1 MFLLPHPFPFPPLYF
16 PVCGCFRPI
25 APPATFF
32 PRLCSFLSPL
42 SPPLSSLYRFHAV
55 HFSNPQSVTCSRPD
69 PGAVILGFPSAHP
82 LFACHPHVYH
92 PSPLRSCPTPEKF
105 QPRQRV
111 SNFDRSDPIPHPPS
125 QTHSAAVEACRRPPS
140 RSPDPQSCFSPPL
153 CNLSHLTWPL
163 LSTPL
168 LSLIMEAKPRVPL
181 GPCAFLAFHPH
192 GSLTSCWIPEPL
204 VSPLCSMDSFPP
216 EITVRHALAATP
228 PSFLNPSLGPP
239 IVNPHLSSTH
249 RTRPLPIRHPLA
261 PSPIRPVGRICRL
274 SRFDL

>member
-1 MFLLPHPFPFPPLYF
+1 MFLLPHLFPFPPLYF

-42 SPPLSSLYRFHAV
+42 PSLIIAVPLSCGALLKSPV
-55 HFSNPQSVTCSRPD
+55 SN
-69 PGAVILGFPSAHP
+69 
-82 LFACHPHVYH
+82 LFAPRSWSSDSRFSFCT
-92 PSPLRSCPTPEKF
+92 PSFRLSSTCLPSLHPLRSCPTPEKF

-163 LSTPL
+163 LSTLL